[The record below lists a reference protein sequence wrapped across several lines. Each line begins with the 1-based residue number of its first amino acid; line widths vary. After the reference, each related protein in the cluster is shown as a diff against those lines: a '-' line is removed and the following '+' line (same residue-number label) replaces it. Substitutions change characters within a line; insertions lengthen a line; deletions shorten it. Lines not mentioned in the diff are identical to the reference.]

1 VKILVTVGNAQQPFD
16 RLLSMIDPALAAL
29 PEKVDGVCQIGPS
42 RVEPRGLRF
51 VKHLDRVEFDRQVDE
66 VDVVICHGGVG
77 SLASAI
83 ARGHLPIALARRVAL
98 GEIVVNDHQL
108 EVIAQL
114 AKTGQVLDAEGGI
127 TGDMLIRARD
137 ARRSRRVA
145 PAPDLRAIERAF
157 TRSPV
162 EPRIK
167 PMLRILASLGPP
179 VTRVR

>member
-1 VKILVTVGNAQQPFD
+1 MKILVTVGNAQQPFD
-16 RLLSMIDPALAAL
+16 RLLTMIDSALAAP
-29 PEKVDGVCQIGPS
+29 PEKVDGICQIGPS
-42 RVEPRGLRF
+42 RVEPRGLRV

-66 VDVVICHGGVG
+66 ADVVVCHGGVG

-114 AKTGQVLDAEGGI
+114 AATGQVLDAENGI
-127 TGDMLIRARD
+127 TGGLLVRARD
-137 ARRSRRVA
+137 ARRSRA
-145 PAPDLRAIERAF
+145 ESPAPELGAIERALA
-157 TRSPV
+157 RAPG
-162 EPRIK
+162 EPRIH

-179 VTRVR
+179 IKRIR